1 MNKES
6 KLNLN
11 AGDYTISHCDSDKTY
26 NGLEVHKMLCDA
38 YIAGSNETFD
48 DEAYRKA
55 YYDGYNKCNR
65 DWIHSQEDE
74 RIRHYLMNFVK
85 INDGVNL
92 PPDYAKKALAWLEN
106 QNDCIKL
113 SDSAYTSNRDVIEF
127 ADKYSHTVWENLMD
141 KFKKNENYSIGCN
154 DVSDIVL
161 NAIINTYNW
170 LEKQGQ
176 VKESTISQHEIETC
190 EENGNSLTYEDER
203 IRKAIKV
210 CLIYCNSINQIE
222 NDVFN
227 DCIAWLENI
236 PYTIDHEKREGFH
249 LGYRACLEKRGEQK
263 PADSYCQEN
272 CKGFQETGKCFA
284 DGDCKAKREA
294 ERR

>member
-55 YYDGYNKCNR
+55 YYDGYNKCDR

-92 PPDYAKKALAWLEN
+92 PPDYAKKALAWLEKQKGN
-106 QNDCIKL
+106 NGGISPTWSEEDEKTLNEIFSVAARASLRKSTLFGKSYDYIK
-113 SDSAYTSNRDVIEF
+113 
-127 ADKYSHTVWENLMD
+127 WQ
-141 KFKKNENYSIGCN
+141 
-154 DVSDIVL
+154 
-161 NAIINTYNW
+161 NW
-170 LEKQGQ
+170 LKSLRPQNHKSLRPQNHWKPSEHELEVLRLVAEKDGTCLMGLYEQLKKL
-176 VKESTISQHEIETC
+176 KE
-190 EENGNSLTYEDER
+190 G
-203 IRKAIKV
+203 KV
-210 CLIYCNSINQIE
+210 
-222 NDVFN
+222 
-227 DCIAWLENI
+227 
-236 PYTIDHEKREGFH
+236 
-249 LGYRACLEKRGEQK
+249 
-263 PADSYCQEN
+263 
-272 CKGFQETGKCFA
+272 
-284 DGDCKAKREA
+284 
-294 ERR
+294 